1 MQMNRKEFAGG
12 LASLMVVAGAR
23 ALPPKAFYGSTIK
36 LGIGLK
42 AFIAD
47 RIAVEARRFQIGER
61 TAM

>member
-12 LASLMVVAGAR
+12 LASLMVAGAR
-23 ALPPKAFYGSTIK
+23 VLPPKAFYGSTIK

-47 RIAVEARRFQIGER
+47 RIAVEGV
-61 TAM
+61 

>member
-1 MQMNRKEFAGG
+1 MQMNCKEFAGG

-23 ALPPKAFYGSTIK
+23 VLPPKAFYGSTIK

-47 RIAVEARRFQIGER
+47 RIAVEGV
-61 TAM
+61 